1 VDRFFRRPLDR
12 FVGLYF
18 GMEILSP
25 GKNKLIGLSSCFSV
39 PFRRAVTCSLSS
51 CRAAPIRSMI
61 VYGSDV
67 SMMIEWNLVTF
78 SNYLD
83 RRQLECMPHAKFVER
98 VWVAKG
104 KVRYAQL

>member
-1 VDRFFRRPLDR
+1 MLLKFLPGRSYTVHDRVWIRCINDDRPALR
-12 FVGLYF
+12 
-18 GMEILSP
+18 
-25 GKNKLIGLSSCFSV
+25 
-39 PFRRAVTCSLSS
+39 
-51 CRAAPIRSMI
+51 
-61 VYGSDV
+61 DV
-67 SMMIEWNLVTF
+67 KWNLVTF